1 MKLTA
6 MNLLIRQVEVLSKR
20 PNISAEAWQDLRQ
33 VMLNA
38 QHLLKEEK
46 NQLAQAF
53 DDGEWNGCP
62 SHTAEDHYQ
71 ENYK

>member
-6 MNLLIRQVEVLSKR
+6 MNLLMRQVEVLSKR

-46 NQLAQAF
+46 KQLADAF
-53 DDGEWNGCP
+53 EDGEWNGCP
-62 SHTAEDHYQ
+62 AYTADDHYKKT
-71 ENYK
+71 YK